1 MLEESGSLSF
11 CFPTLKE
18 DVEVSQPLF
27 TTGGRLI
34 TSQQKIVGAICV
46 SYPESTQKDI
56 SSSCFVGEGQKHNC
70 GLITCSLLFVSA
82 SRKRCQWCLSF
93 ICRKGFRS
101 VAGTAAVGSIP
112 CDVANWSASILHSM
126 PMWPVTQKILTCL
139 LDIYTVHSTEDSSL
153 GTEFLCLRSDI
164 IAFTTLRE
172 SVIVIVFSSLEPF
185 AAAKGMHSFFF
196 QTAQVF
202 AHYCGPQEV
211 RKTGL

>member
-1 MLEESGSLSF
+1 MLLEESVSLSF

-18 DVEVSQPLF
+18 EVSQPLTIF

-46 SYPESTQKDI
+46 SYPESTEKEI
-56 SSSCFVGEGQKHNC
+56 SSSCFVGEGQKPNC

-112 CDVANWSASILHSM
+112 CDAIDVANWSASILHSM
-126 PMWPVTQKILTCL
+126 PLWPVT
-139 LDIYTVHSTEDSSL
+139 
-153 GTEFLCLRSDI
+153 
-164 IAFTTLRE
+164 
-172 SVIVIVFSSLEPF
+172 
-185 AAAKGMHSFFF
+185 
-196 QTAQVF
+196 
-202 AHYCGPQEV
+202 
-211 RKTGL
+211 